1 MVTAQNNSSVRATTG
16 GRRHESTAE
25 RRQRDLG
32 TPATRPNRDNAGQ
45 RTDEE
50 KRRAATVERR
60 SGEAN
65 SRRPIQGAAQAV
77 EAVGQSGPGALQR
90 KSSTTNSRPTSTER
104 KDLPGT
110 KNGA

>member
-65 SRRPIQGAAQAV
+65 SRRPMSGTGGGSRGAIR
-77 EAVGQSGPGALQR
+77 PRGAPAEEQH
-90 KSSTTNSRPTSTER
+90 EE
-104 KDLPGT
+104 
-110 KNGA
+110 